1 MKKALAFLFTAL
13 AVLSASAATQTV
25 RVPYYRVGADPTLKD
40 SSPAISTLVSPQST
54 TAYSS
59 AESLTKTNQ
68 ILFTTYP
75 VAGQEL
81 VHWVKYLGN
90 PAATSNVGVTNAIPE
105 GASTFLWNYS
115 SEGAVQIV
123 LDFDYI
129 TYTLNY
135 NGNGSTAGSMSPE
148 SHVYTNKFTLAANAF
163 TKTGYTFVGWT
174 NSVVTTA
181 LSDAAQITSGKKF
194 GVTYTNKTSTLYAD
208 WNANSYSVRFNKNAD
223 DVAGSM
229 SDQSFT
235 YDVAQNLTSN
245 AFSRIGYVFGG
256 WTNATGTAYT
266 DGVAVSNLASDEGA
280 VVDLFAK
287 WTHMWTITFKEA
299 DQFGGETLSSATYE
313 DNATVTPPSNPQH
326 DGWNSA
332 GWRDEAGNNFSS
344 TATKD
349 TTYEAQYTAKTYSL
363 TYHANHGDDTKFST
377 SYTYGT
383 AVSIPKTMQGITSRT
398 GYTLL
403 GWAYDSAATS
413 PDYEP
418 GESGVMFTTA
428 GAVNLYAVW
437 SPVNYTIVFD
447 GSGATSGSVDSI
459 NAVYDVEYTIPE
471 NGYEKDGLDFKR
483 WRLGTSSDAY
493 YPGNTISNL
502 TTTANATVT
511 FYAVW
516 SEPRYIVFNGN
527 GATATNGVVEVVEF
541 EGIETKTL
549 PENVFEKTGYTF
561 YGWATNAVEA
571 AALTRRFADGA
582 EVSSADLAGAIGE
595 TNEFFAVWNTNAYT
609 VVFNPNCRRYTGEMA
624 NMELFYDHET
634 NLTANAFVNESGL
647 HFSGWSNIV
656 TGVTYT
662 DEATISNLT
671 AEVNG
676 TVTLNAMW
684 DNGELSKAMLCDN
697 LYWEAFP
704 EQESNCWKPMIE
716 PGAGYFS
723 DSCVTTNGATN
734 PLVYMVANIK
744 TNGVLRFMWKADRE
758 PDQDMQYGLKVATY
772 LTLGSA
778 ATNFDTDFGLLERTA
793 AEANNKTWLDSGD
806 IIITPE
812 MFKGQS
818 EIWLCIR
825 SRRQACFIDQLTWTP
840 ANASVE
846 PTEDDKPVISG
857 FAPAATET
865 GSGFRIQISNA
876 SNDFDYQILG
886 TDDLTTTEEWPVIE
900 TLSGSEMNE
909 GYTIEFDEG
918 EPQMFYKVKV
928 IAK

>member
-1 MKKALAFLFTAL
+1 MKKALAFLLTAL
-13 AVLSASAATQTV
+13 AVLSASANVQYLNLQYRIGLGGISDNDGRLHASLSV
-25 RVPYYRVGADPTLKD
+25 DAKPYVAD
-40 SSPAISTLVSPQST
+40 SSNT
-54 TAYSS
+54 Y
-59 AESLTKTNQ
+59 LTNRIYAVIPDGQ
-68 ILFTTYP
+68 QFTKWWYYY
-75 VAGQEL
+75 
-81 VHWVKYLGN
+81 K
-90 PAATSNVGVTNAIPE
+90 TSNTAVTTNSNWVS
-105 GASTFLWNYS
+105 ASTNCVWVYDSKIYS
-115 SEGAVQIV
+115 ASWETDRAVRIV
-123 LDFDYI
+123 ADFDYI
-129 TYTLNY
+129 TYSLNY

-148 SHVYTNKFTLAANAF
+148 SHVYTNKFNLAENAF
-163 TKTGYTFVGWT
+163 AKTGYTFVGWT

-208 WNANSYSVRFNKNAD
+208 WKANSYSVRFNKNAD
-223 DVAGSM
+223 DATGSM
-229 SDQSFT
+229 DDQQFT
-235 YDVAQNLTSN
+235 YDVAQNLADN
-245 AFSRIGYVFGG
+245 AFTRNGYVFGG
-256 WTNATGTAYT
+256 WTNSTGTAYA
-266 DGVAVSNLASDEGA
+266 DGASVSNLAADEGA

-363 TYHANHGDDTKFST
+363 TYHANHGEDTKFST

-471 NGYEKDGLDFKR
+471 NGYEKDGLDFRR

-493 YPGNTISNL
+493 YPGNTVSNL

-516 SEPRYIVFNGN
+516 SEPRYIAFNGN

-671 AEVNG
+671 AEANG
-676 TVTLNAMW
+676 TVTLNAIW
-684 DNGELSKAMLCDN
+684 DNGELSKAMHCGN
-697 LYWEAFP
+697 LYWEDTTEYPTAVWTPTF
-704 EQESNCWKPMIE
+704 QNGIGCD
-716 PGAGYFS
+716 S
-723 DSCVTTNGATN
+723 DSAAVS
-734 PLVYMVANIK
+734 PEILSYMVATVR
-744 TNGVLRFMWKADRE
+744 TNGVLRFRWKVGGTVGPTIFKYTGSYNASMVEQIKLTSDDDDSVWHDTGDCE
-758 PDQDMQYGLKVATY
+758 IPD
-772 LTLGSA
+772 
-778 ATNFDTDFGLLERTA
+778 
-793 AEANNKTWLDSGD
+793 TWLEADGTLT
-806 IIITPE
+806 I
-812 MFKGQS
+812 G
-818 EIWLCIR
+818 IR
-825 SRRQACFIDQLTWTP
+825 FTGRAENLTCFIDQLTWTP

-846 PTEDDKPVISG
+846 PTEDDKPIITGFTPTTSGESKG
-857 FAPAATET
+857 FAI
-865 GSGFRIQISNA
+865 SISNA
-876 SNDFDYQILG
+876 SDDFNYQILG

-909 GYTIEFDEG
+909 GYVIEFDEG